1 MGLKLVPREE
11 KFFEMFYEQAETIVE
26 AADLLVDLIKDYTDL
41 DRKVLEMNKI
51 EHKADEIAH
60 RIAAKLNSTFITP
73 LDQEDIH
80 ALASAIDDIVDYIDA
95 TVERMV
101 LYKIKSPTPDAE
113 HLANIIH
120 RTAEETR
127 SAIIALGSSKD
138 KKRNSIMKQCWI
150 EINRLENEG
159 DSASRAALAKLFET
173 ESNAVEVIK
182 WKEIYEHL
190 ETAIDKCEDVAN
202 ILEQIVLKHA

>member
-1 MGLKLVPREE
+1 MGLRLLPKEE
-11 KFFEMFYEQAETIVE
+11 KFFVMFYEQADTIVE
-26 AADLLVDLIKDYTDL
+26 AADLLVNIVRDYTDV
-41 DRKVLEMNKI
+41 DRKVMEMNKI
-51 EHKADEIAH
+51 EHKADEITH
-60 RIAAKLNSTFITP
+60 RIAAKLNTTFITP

-80 ALASAIDDIVDYIDA
+80 DLASAVDDIVDYIDA
-95 TVERMV
+95 TVERMA
-101 LYKIKSPTPDAE
+101 LYKIGKPTEDAI

-120 RTAEETR
+120 RAVVETR
-127 SAIIALGSSKD
+127 SCISELGNH
-138 KKRNSIMKQCWI
+138 KKRNATMKQCWI

-159 DSASRAALAKLFET
+159 DTASRAAIAKLFET

-190 ETAIDKCEDVAN
+190 ETTIDKCEDVAN